1 MTLLQLRYFRE
12 VAHTKHFT
20 AAAENLHVA
29 QPSLSYSIKEL
40 EKELGVPLFTRGA
53 NKKIDLTVYGV
64 CFLTYAERA
73 LNALEEGRAAL
84 RQHNGDDPL
93 SGTVRLGVYYCIS
106 LSMVP
111 QLQQM
116 FNDEYPNNN
125 LTIETYIHH
134 THTNSEE
141 LLTKGVVDL
150 FLSSTNNRSGCESV
164 SVATQKS
171 YVVLPVTH
179 PLASHESLRMAELG
193 SETFICADA
202 ESRLDHDVQAMIHTA
217 GIKPRVQY
225 CYDWSAQ
232 YSLVAQGR
240 GIAITPKLPMNESI
254 MRAVPLDDERSE
266 RTIYLSWASNRRLP
280 SQVEFLRDYISDRA
294 ADGTGAFAY

>member
-40 EKELGVPLFTRGA
+40 EKELGVPLFTRSA
-53 NKKIDLTVYGV
+53 NKKIDLTVYGTR
-64 CFLTYAERA
+64 FLTYAERA
-73 LNALEEGRAAL
+73 LDALEEGCAAL
-84 RQHNGDDPL
+84 RQHDGDDPL
-93 SGTVRLGVYYCIS
+93 RGTVRLGVYYCIS

-116 FNDEYPNNN
+116 FNDEYPNSN

-150 FLSSTNNRSGCESV
+150 FLSSTDNCNGCESV
-164 SVATQKS
+164 PVATQKT

-179 PLASHESLRMAELG
+179 PLASRGSLRMSELG
-193 SETFICADA
+193 GETFICADP
-202 ESRLDHDVQAMIHTA
+202 ESRLDHDVQAMIHAA
-217 GIKPRVQY
+217 GIRPRIQY
-225 CYDWSAQ
+225 CDDWSAQ

-240 GIAITPKLPMNESI
+240 GIAITPKLPMNESL
-254 MRAVPLDDERSE
+254 MCAVPLDDERSD
-266 RTIYLSWASNRRLP
+266 RTIYLSWATNRRLP
-280 SQVEFLRDYISDRA
+280 GQVEFLRDYITDRA
-294 ADGTGAFAY
+294 ADDAKAFSY